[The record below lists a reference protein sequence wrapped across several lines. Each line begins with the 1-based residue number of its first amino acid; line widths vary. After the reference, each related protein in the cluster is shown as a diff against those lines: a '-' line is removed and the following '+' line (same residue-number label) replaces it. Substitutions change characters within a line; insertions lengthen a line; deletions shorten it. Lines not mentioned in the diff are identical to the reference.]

1 MAVKNKETKVQIRE
15 PISDELEPPEPPE
28 ETQEDKALLDRA
40 FASVKLVN
48 VMYLTPEDRMSE
60 LTIIPRRLVMRFACM
75 VCKIAAIDGGRD
87 PITQPIA
94 RIFMLAVYRLM
105 RSVDGFHLARAG
117 ELALSQMRPE
127 EEEEIESHSG

>member
-1 MAVKNKETKVQIRE
+1 MVKVKERPEIKAPLQ
-15 PISDELEPPEPPE
+15 DEPPEPPE
-28 ETQEDKALLDRA
+28 ETLEDKQLLDRA

-48 VMYLTPEDRMSE
+48 ALYLTPDDRMSE

-75 VCKIAAIDGGRD
+75 VCKIAAIDEKRD

-105 RSVDGFHLARAG
+105 RSVDGFHLARGG
-117 ELALSQMRPE
+117 ELALSQMRS
-127 EEEEIESHSG
+127 EEEEITESHNG